1 MGKACT
7 LIKGIV
13 NRQSI
18 SREEIFRNTS
28 SLIPR
33 EPNKS
38 EQQEKESLNSTLRL
52 YRLGLSIDDI
62 ARKRK
67 MLESTI
73 EAQLNACVNQGL
85 LLEEEFLDENEIDEI
100 LLSPEKFTPLKSRKN
115 SSERFRAG
123 I

>member
-1 MGKACT
+1 
-7 LIKGIV
+7 
-13 NRQSI
+13 
-18 SREEIFRNTS
+18 
-28 SLIPR
+28 LIPR

-115 SSERFRAG
+115 SSERFRTG